1 MKNLFA
7 ISLIIVLI
15 SSMNLHGQ
23 TSNQAFFYAATFT
36 PDSTN
41 IKIRGTDYMV
51 LWVGDNYSVF
61 ESYYGYLLDSV
72 QTAASSKSNNPK
84 DVNLDALIGSVLSM
98 KKPSYKYR
106 IHKSWKDE
114 QITFYQNLFF
124 DNYVYTQPL
133 KMNGWK
139 IEKEFKDILGFQCQK
154 ASIDYAG
161 RNFIAWFTEDIPLS
175 DGPYVFNGLPGL
187 IMEVKDIQ
195 NYYSFDLVG
204 MQKSIVEMDK
214 RVLPKT
220 IALSKNQF
228 FLTKKALYKDVRK
241 ALLGK
246 PAGSTSDESIRMV
259 QERYDKS
266 NNPLELVVDK

>member
-1 MKNLFA
+1 MKNLSVFSF
-7 ISLIIVLI
+7 ILVLI

-23 TSNQAFFYAATFT
+23 TSNQAFFYSATFT

-41 IKIRGTDYMV
+41 ITIKGTDYMV
-51 LWVGDNYSVF
+51 LWVGDNYSLF
-61 ESYYGYLLDSV
+61 ESYYGYQLDSV
-72 QTAASSKSNNPK
+72 QAAALSKSNNPK

-98 KKPSYKYR
+98 KKPSYKFR

-124 DNYVYTQPL
+124 DNYVFIQPL

-139 IEKEFKDILGFQCQK
+139 IEKEFKDILGLKCQK
-154 ASIDYAG
+154 ASIDYSG
-161 RNFIAWFTEDIPLS
+161 RSFIAWFTEDIPMS

-187 IMEVKDIQ
+187 ILEVKDTQ
-195 NYYSFDLVG
+195 NYYSFELVG
-204 MQKSIVEMDK
+204 VQKSIVEMDK

-220 IALSKNQF
+220 ISLSKNQF

>member
-1 MKNLFA
+1 MKNLSVFTF
-7 ISLIIVLI
+7 ILVLI
-15 SSMNLHGQ
+15 SSIRLHGQ
-23 TSNQAFFYAATFT
+23 TSNQAFFYSATFT

-41 IKIRGTDYMV
+41 ITIKGTDYMV

-61 ESYYGYLLDSV
+61 ESYYGYQLDSV
-72 QTAASSKSNNPK
+72 QAAASSKTNNPK

-98 KKPSYKYR
+98 KKPSYKFR

-124 DNYVYTQPL
+124 DNYVFIQPL

-139 IEKEFKDILGFQCQK
+139 IEKEFKDILGLKCQK
-154 ASIDYAG
+154 ASIDYSG
-161 RNFIAWFTEDIPLS
+161 RSFIAWFTEDIPMS

-187 IMEVKDIQ
+187 ILEVKDTQ
-195 NYYSFDLVG
+195 NYYSFELVG
-204 MQKSIVEMDK
+204 VQKSIVEMDK

-220 IALSKNQF
+220 ISLSKNQF

>member
-1 MKNLFA
+1 MKNLSVFTF
-7 ISLIIVLI
+7 ILVLI
-15 SSMNLHGQ
+15 SSIRLHGQ
-23 TSNQAFFYAATFT
+23 TSNQAFFYSATFT

-41 IKIRGTDYMV
+41 ITIKGTDYMV

-61 ESYYGYLLDSV
+61 ESYYGYQLDSV
-72 QTAASSKSNNPK
+72 QAAASSKTNNPK

-98 KKPSYKYR
+98 KKPSYKFR

-124 DNYVYTQPL
+124 DNYVFTQPL

-139 IEKEFKDILGFQCQK
+139 IEKEFKDILGLKCQK
-154 ASIDYAG
+154 ASIDYSG
-161 RNFIAWFTEDIPLS
+161 RSFIAWFTEDIPMS

-187 IMEVKDIQ
+187 ILEVKDTQ
-195 NYYSFDLVG
+195 NYYSFELVG
-204 MQKSIVEMDK
+204 VQKSIVEMDK

-220 IALSKNQF
+220 ISLSKNQF